1 MSSWLST
8 LGATF
13 TYVAEAKKNTIIY
26 TFYTNHPNA
35 QNPKQRRDLK
45 LDLQLDLACHG
56 DPMNQAKKISTSK
69 SSLTDT

>member
-35 QNPKQRRDLK
+35 QNPKQRR
-45 LDLQLDLACHG
+45 QLDLPGHG